1 MTSKKPTPVSVALT
15 MHDAERLR
23 RLAASAGTNEGRM
36 ALRLLSDMLDRQ
48 VRLQL
53 EKCAEVHG
61 KRLAREKSSA
71 A

>member
-1 MTSKKPTPVSVALT
+1 MTSHNTNPVSIALT

-23 RLAASAGTNEGRM
+23 RLASGIRTSEGRM

-53 EKCAEVHG
+53 EKCSAGE
-61 KRLAREKSSA
+61 RNPPARAASA
-71 A
+71 

>member
-1 MTSKKPTPVSVALT
+1 MMSPQPNPVSIALA

-23 RLAASAGTNEGRM
+23 RLASSAGTSEGRM

-53 EKCAEVHG
+53 EKCAAG
-61 KRLAREKSSA
+61 DRKPQARA
-71 A
+71 VA

>member
-1 MTSKKPTPVSVALT
+1 MKSTNPNPVSVALT

-23 RLAASAGTNEGRM
+23 RLAASARTNEGRM

-53 EKCAEVHG
+53 EKISEGQRKPCV
-61 KRLAREKSSA
+61 RLNASL
-71 A
+71 

>member
-1 MTSKKPTPVSVALT
+1 MMSPQPNPVSVALT

-23 RLAASAGTNEGRM
+23 LLAAGACTNESRM

-53 EKCAEVHG
+53 EKCSAGER
-61 KRLAREKSSA
+61 KPPARAASA
-71 A
+71 